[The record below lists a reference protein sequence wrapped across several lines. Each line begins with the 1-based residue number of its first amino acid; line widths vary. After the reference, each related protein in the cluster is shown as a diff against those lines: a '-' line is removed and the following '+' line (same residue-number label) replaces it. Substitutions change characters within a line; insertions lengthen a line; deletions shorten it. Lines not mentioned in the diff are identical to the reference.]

1 MRETYINDTPYNV
14 ICALYR
20 TILRAPACR
29 QNGRPLLGFGTSCS
43 QPERLSVAD
52 SINSFPRSASI
63 DSQWKQ
69 LYESAI
75 LELDST
81 KMPSR
86 IAEARR
92 AILDRAEETLSY
104 PASDENR
111 ALNNA
116 LHGLRLLEAVFAGE
130 KPAA

>member
-1 MRETYINDTPYNV
+1 
-14 ICALYR
+14 
-20 TILRAPACR
+20 
-29 QNGRPLLGFGTSCS
+29 
-43 QPERLSVAD
+43 VAD

-63 DSQWKQ
+63 DTQWKQ

-92 AILDRAEETLSY
+92 AILDRAEETLTY
-104 PASDENR
+104 PSSDENR

-116 LHGLRLLEAVFAGE
+116 LHALRLLEAVVAGE
-130 KPAA
+130 KPAAN

>member
-1 MRETYINDTPYNV
+1 L
-14 ICALYR
+14 CAR
-20 TILRAPACR
+20 VPTTR
-29 QNGRPLLGFGTSCS
+29 QPLITLERIVP
-43 QPERLSVAD
+43 QPEGLFVAD
-52 SINSFPRSASI
+52 FNNPFPRSRSI

-81 KMPSR
+81 KLASR

-92 AILDRAEETLSY
+92 AILDRAEETLTY
-104 PASDENR
+104 PSSDENR

-116 LHGLRLLEAVFAGE
+116 LHALRLLEAVVARE

>member
-1 MRETYINDTPYNV
+1 M
-14 ICALYR
+14 
-20 TILRAPACR
+20 
-29 QNGRPLLGFGTSCS
+29 SCS

-52 SINSFPRSASI
+52 SINSFPPSASI
-63 DSQWKQ
+63 DSPWKQ

-111 ALNNA
+111 AINNA

>member
-1 MRETYINDTPYNV
+1 
-14 ICALYR
+14 
-20 TILRAPACR
+20 
-29 QNGRPLLGFGTSCS
+29 
-43 QPERLSVAD
+43 VAD

-92 AILDRAEETLSY
+92 AILDRAEETLTY
-104 PASDENR
+104 PSSDENP
-111 ALNNA
+111 LNNA
-116 LHGLRLLEAVFAGE
+116 LHALRLLEAVVAGE
-130 KPAA
+130 KPAAN

>member
-1 MRETYINDTPYNV
+1 MLF
-14 ICALYR
+14 ALYR

-29 QNGRPLLGFGTSCS
+29 QHSSPLISLERAVP
-43 QPERLSVAD
+43 QPGELFVAD
-52 SINSFPRSASI
+52 FNNPFPRSTSI

-69 LYESAI
+69 FYESAI
-75 LELDST
+75 LEPDST
-81 KMPSR
+81 KLASR

-92 AILDRAEETLSY
+92 AILDRAEETLAY
-104 PASDENR
+104 PSSDENR

-116 LHGLRLLEAVFAGE
+116 LHALRLLEAVVARE